1 MTNVSDKNNSNG
13 EVVGDNEIE
22 FKSNTHNI
30 LSLLEEISL
39 TTDSLIVQTKIN
51 VYLKNLL
58 DTPHVII
65 VPLLPESEEGLIQV
79 INDRVLEKEFRF
91 SVRC

>member
-13 EVVGDNEIE
+13 EVVGDNEVE
-22 FKSNTHNI
+22 FKSNTHNM
-30 LSLLEEISL
+30 LSLIEEISL

-91 SVRC
+91 SVRS